1 MIPIPVALLAL
12 FYAVIATMS
21 GVSAWKVV
29 TGASRQ
35 LIVWP
40 LAWLALSASA
50 MYGLALLKAWGRPVA
65 IIGFVA
71 LAVVTLSFAGLLVA
85 GRHAGEA
92 LLTTFTAGLYVLA
105 IRYLQRSSIKACFL
119 RGAHGTHLLR

>member
-1 MIPIPVALLAL
+1 MLPVPIALLAL

-35 LIVWP
+35 SILWP
-40 LAWLALSASA
+40 VAWLALSASA
-50 MYGLALLKAWGRPVA
+50 MYGLALLKPWARTVA

-71 LAVVTLSFAGLLVA
+71 LAVVTLSFAALLVA
-85 GRHAGEA
+85 GRQAGAA
-92 LLTTFTAGLYVLA
+92 LFTTFTAGLYVLG
-105 IRYLQRSSIKACFL
+105 IRYLQRPITKTYFGSSEFGI
-119 RGAHGTHLLR
+119 RSSE